1 MRILGLVV
9 AVPALVLAGYTYRT
23 VDRVPGGNWAALTS
37 SPPVRLDLS
46 VWGLT
51 EQDVV
56 AGSFREVGRTEQAVV
71 FVWLLPS
78 GTWGAGT
85 VDLAGRWGA
94 GVADLSGRDPM
105 SVRFHPHAPTADPPA
120 TEAMGGARNEIWTT
134 LFTVEGEEPLDLR
147 CGRWE
152 ARLFHLGEADG
163 QRGPYGIYLAM
174 AGDGPPGEPQL
185 QVQRATGTAVE
196 QLSNWGRVPGP
207 NPQDC
212 AAS

>member
-1 MRILGLVV
+1 MV
-9 AVPALVLAGYTYRT
+9 AVPALVPAGYTYRT

-56 AGSFREVGRTEQAVV
+56 AGSFREAGRTEQAVV
-71 FVWLLPS
+71 FVRLLPS
-78 GTWGAGT
+78 GT
-85 VDLAGRWGA
+85 WGA
-94 GVADLSGRDPM
+94 GVADLSGRDLM
-105 SVRFHPHAPTADPPA
+105 SVRFHPHAPKADPPA
-120 TEAMGGARNEIWTT
+120 NEVMAGARNEIWTT

-147 CGRWE
+147 CGRWP
-152 ARLFHLGEADG
+152 ARLFYLGEEDG
-163 QRGPYGIYLAM
+163 QRGPYRFYLAM

-196 QLSNWGRVPGP
+196 QLLNWGRVPGP